1 MFNNL
6 LQKQFTH
13 LNRYREIIQILI
25 KYNFISL
32 IRHLKLDKHLS
43 YREKLKLKKIKK
55 KNKYGYW
62 ERYRL
67 ILQDLG
73 PTFVKLGQILSNRH
87 DVLPPELITEFTKL
101 QQDVQPLPF
110 TNIKN
115 TIETEL
121 QKPLHKIFRHIDKK
135 PLASA
140 SIAQVHKAAL
150 LNGRRVA
157 VKIQRPDIKDRINT
171 DLEITLNF
179 AVLLEKY
186 IPRTRNFRPVQI
198 VKELKERI
206 FEEINFINELNNM
219 QRFKNNFEDNTDVYV
234 PAVYKKY
241 STRKIVTMEFISG
254 IKVTDLK
261 NKTRQNKNR
270 CRLYAEKGANSILR
284 QIFDHGFF
292 HADPHPGNIF
302 IMDNNKIC
310 FLDFG
315 MMGSLRPLYRRYLKQ
330 ILFGL
335 SEKNTSL
342 VTKALLKI
350 AITKGPAPDR
360 HQLEEAVFNL
370 IDKFAD
376 LPLSEIQI
384 TSILR
389 KLFDIIITFNLVF
402 PTSLTWML
410 KSLITIEGVGQKIYP
425 QFQMMKII
433 KPYLKKIWL
442 QNINFKNLLKK
453 IYISGSEYEQLV
465 SEFPGAF
472 SDILNNLRSGNTK
485 IIFQHQG
492 LDHFSNRLD
501 RITYRLVFGLVLA
514 AILISSAIMVMA
526 DAAPHWRGI
535 PLLGVAGFVIS
546 GIMGFG
552 LLINIILKKLGKK

>member
-254 IKVTDLK
+254 IK
-261 NKTRQNKNR
+261 
-270 CRLYAEKGANSILR
+270 
-284 QIFDHGFF
+284 
-292 HADPHPGNIF
+292 
-302 IMDNNKIC
+302 
-310 FLDFG
+310 
-315 MMGSLRPLYRRYLKQ
+315 
-330 ILFGL
+330 
-335 SEKNTSL
+335 
-342 VTKALLKI
+342 
-350 AITKGPAPDR
+350 
-360 HQLEEAVFNL
+360 
-370 IDKFAD
+370 
-376 LPLSEIQI
+376 
-384 TSILR
+384 
-389 KLFDIIITFNLVF
+389 
-402 PTSLTWML
+402 
-410 KSLITIEGVGQKIYP
+410 
-425 QFQMMKII
+425 
-433 KPYLKKIWL
+433 
-442 QNINFKNLLKK
+442 
-453 IYISGSEYEQLV
+453 
-465 SEFPGAF
+465 
-472 SDILNNLRSGNTK
+472 
-485 IIFQHQG
+485 
-492 LDHFSNRLD
+492 
-501 RITYRLVFGLVLA
+501 
-514 AILISSAIMVMA
+514 
-526 DAAPHWRGI
+526 
-535 PLLGVAGFVIS
+535 
-546 GIMGFG
+546 
-552 LLINIILKKLGKK
+552 